1 MKKRRSKGGTNKSP
15 RKVRKP
21 SVSKWKTVDIE
32 DIEEDG
38 LQPLKSNTVKWN
50 TFKVIPDP
58 SRWEETELT
67 PDDKILDIPQLR
79 TALSVAYADKIS
91 GSVKGCC
98 KIQYSGQVPEGV
110 VQIPFHTNG
119 VLGIVTLRPGQKF
132 VIPNDNRHI
141 VQRRISRW
149 TGSAVSDDVADN
161 LLTKDMS
168 MKVGSATVVSEKH
181 GRTQKIHITHNEKG
195 QEKKEELFP

>member
-1 MKKRRSKGGTNKSP
+1 MKKRRSKGDTNKSP

-21 SVSKWKTVDIE
+21 GVTKWKTVDVE

-79 TALSVAYADKIS
+79 SALSVAYADKIS

-98 KIQYSGQVPEGV
+98 NDSTVRRCPKGSFRCHS
-110 VQIPFHTNG
+110 IPMEHQRHT
-119 VLGIVTLRPGQKF
+119 RPGQKF
-132 VIPNDNRHI
+132 VIPNDNRYCN
-141 VQRRISRW
+141 
-149 TGSAVSDDVADN
+149 GVS
-161 LLTKDMS
+161 TE
-168 MKVGSATVVSEKH
+168 GRKH
-181 GRTQKIHITHNEKG
+181 RLG
-195 QEKKEELFP
+195 